1 MARNLS
7 RAYNSGYMQAVMDD
21 HNHAAGR
28 SQLPR
33 RLWLGSALLSLACLI
48 ALGSLWVRAYT
59 APPAPHPYDT
69 VVTTPAEV
77 ARYLAAYIPAP
88 THGSEPPVFIP
99 TGVYIQSIEFKG
111 PYNVLVDGYLWQ
123 RYANNLPQDLDK
135 GVVLPEAESPKFTQV
150 YQAQQGN
157 EELIGWAF
165 EATLRQQFDYRR
177 YPLDRQQIR
186 LRLWHIDFERNVY
199 LAPDLEA
206 YTSLAPAA
214 LPGLDRSL
222 VLENWDIEQSFFSY
236 RANRYNA
243 NFGIQDYVAEQRQ
256 PELYFSIAIKRY
268 LVSALIAWLLAPL
281 VILLQLFVL
290 IMVIGPDAK
299 RLELFGVRPGGVIF
313 TGAAFFFAVL
323 VAHNALRNEVKAAG
337 VVYLESVHLLTY
349 VVILAV
355 ATNAV
360 LLVARP
366 NLGLFQAHDNLWAEV
381 AYWPAILLAMVIITL
396 VTFR

>member
-1 MARNLS
+1 
-7 RAYNSGYMQAVMDD
+7 MDD
-21 HNHAAGR
+21 HNHSVGSSR
-28 SQLPR
+28 LPR
-33 RLWLGSALLSLACLI
+33 RLWLGSGLLSLACLI

-59 APPAPHPYDT
+59 APPAPHPADT

-77 ARYLAAYIPAP
+77 TRYLAAHVPAP
-88 THGSEPPVFIP
+88 PTGSAPPVFIP

-111 PYNVLVDGYLWQ
+111 PYNVLVAGYLWQ
-123 RYANNLPQDLDK
+123 RYANDLPHDLDK
-135 GVVLPEAESPKFTQV
+135 GVVLPEAENPKFTQV

-157 EELIGWAF
+157 EELIGWSF
-165 EATLRQQFDYRR
+165 EATLRQPFDYRR

-186 LRLWHIDFERNVY
+186 LRLWHIDFERDVY
-199 LAPDLEA
+199 LAPDVGA

-214 LPGLDRSL
+214 LPGLDPNL
-222 VLENWDIEQSFFSY
+222 VLETWDLQQSFFSY

-243 NFGIQDYVAEQRQ
+243 NFGIQDYLADQPQ
-256 PELYFSIAIKRY
+256 PELYFSILTKRY

-290 IMVIGPDAK
+290 VMVIGPHTR

-323 VAHNALRNEVKAAG
+323 VAQNALRNEVKAAG
-337 VVYLESVHLLTY
+337 LVYLESVHLLTY

-355 ATNAV
+355 ATNSV

-366 NLGLFQAHDNLWAEV
+366 NLGLFHAHDNLWVEV
-381 AYWPAILLAMVIITL
+381 SYWPAILLALVVITFVTL
-396 VTFR
+396 RS